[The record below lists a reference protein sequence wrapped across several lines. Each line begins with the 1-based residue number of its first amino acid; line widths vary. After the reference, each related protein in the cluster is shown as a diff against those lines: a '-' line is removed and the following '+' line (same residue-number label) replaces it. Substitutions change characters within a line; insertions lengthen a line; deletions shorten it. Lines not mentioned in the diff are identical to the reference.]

1 MATNQ
6 SLTERFQQGLK
17 TTYHA
22 AVIGGGSLTVGALL
36 AGGFAPLLMGGV
48 SLTMLAPWLS
58 SMGGNALAGWLGQWA
73 MQAMLPDQTEARLR
87 AAMADSL
94 SIQMQSNTDLAHEL
108 AVLMQHANHDQA
120 VLAIL
125 MDYAD
130 LTAETTLRIE
140 TRVTHAATV
149 LQTLYSDVQ
158 HLRHETQTLGEQ
170 LLIQLSATQAALVQY
185 VQQHDLM
192 YNHRIQQVIVALQEA
207 DQASSMRAAGA
218 TNAAYRNEAKALI
231 QAGSGTAQPANYA
244 EGNRVGGVIRQTYYG
259 PPSQSG
265 TPPRTHPNVAED
277 NTIRE
282 DVTQTWDDRG
292 PTVAPT
298 PHATVVVVDSPWYCD
313 EPCFVTITM
322 QHATGPYHVRW
333 YWGSTTGSLRS
344 TIDTMSVMIKPS
356 TLGKTRLRIQ
366 IDDQDGQRIAEH
378 QQVVTVFERS

>member
-1 MATNQ
+1 MTTNHV
-6 SLTERFQQGLK
+6 LTERFQRGLQ

-22 AVIGGGSLTVGALL
+22 AVMVGGSLTVGALL
-36 AGGFAPLLMGGV
+36 AGGLAPLLMGGV
-48 SLTMLAPWLS
+48 SLTVLAPWLS

-73 MQAMLPDQTEARLR
+73 LLAMLPDQTEARLR

-94 SIQMQSNTDLAHEL
+94 SIQMQRNADLAQDL
-108 AVLMQHANHDQA
+108 AMLMQHANHDQA

-130 LTAETTLRIE
+130 LTAETTLSIE
-140 TRVTHAATV
+140 TRVTQAATV
-149 LQTLYSDVQ
+149 LQTLYTDVQ

-170 LLIQLSATQAALVQY
+170 LLIQVSATQAALVQY

-192 YNHRIQQVIVALQEA
+192 HNHRIQQMMATLQEA
-207 DQASSMRAAGA
+207 EQASRMRAAGA

-231 QAGSGTAQPANYA
+231 QSGSGQPGVGNYA

-265 TPPRTHPNVAED
+265 TPPRTHQNVAED

-282 DVTQTWDDRG
+282 DVIQTWEDRG
-292 PTVAPT
+292 PTIAPT
-298 PHATVVVVDSPWYCD
+298 PQATVVVDSPWYCD

-322 QHATGPYHVRW
+322 QHATGPYQVHW
-333 YWGSTTGSLRS
+333 YWGSASGSLRS
-344 TIDTMSVMIKPS
+344 TIDTMSLTITPT
-356 TLGKTRLRIQ
+356 TLGQTRLRIQ